1 MIARHALPVSFAVLV
16 LFAACRKAEVTAYR
30 VPKENEPE
38 SSAAAAMAAPSQPAT
53 APASP
58 GMAGTPVAT
67 AQGAGLTWTA
77 PAGWTQKPDM
87 PMRKATYGVPAEA
100 GEAELAITAFPNSV
114 GGELANLNRWRG
126 QMQLPPVGESEL
138 GQAFTRLE
146 HNGLHI
152 AVVDLANPSANP
164 QRMLAAMV
172 PASGATWFFKLTGSD
187 AALAKVRPEFL
198 QFLSTLKPAGSA
210 P

>member
-1 MIARHALPVSFAVLV
+1 MIARSALPLSLAVLIV
-16 LFAACRKAEVTAYR
+16 LTACRKAEVTTYR
-30 VPKENEPE
+30 VPKEAE
-38 SSAAAAMAAPSQPAT
+38 SVTSAAAAAT
-53 APASP
+53 AMPPTAP

-87 PMRKATYGVPAEA
+87 PMRKATYGVPVDGGGA
-100 GEAELAITAFPNSV
+100 AELAITAFPNSV

-126 QMQLPPVGESEL
+126 QMQLPPVGEGDL

-146 HNGLHI
+146 QNGLHI
-152 AVVDLANPSANP
+152 AVVDLANPAANP

-172 PASGATWFFKLTGSD
+172 PVSGATWFFKLSGSD
-187 AALAKVRPEFL
+187 AAMAKARPEFL